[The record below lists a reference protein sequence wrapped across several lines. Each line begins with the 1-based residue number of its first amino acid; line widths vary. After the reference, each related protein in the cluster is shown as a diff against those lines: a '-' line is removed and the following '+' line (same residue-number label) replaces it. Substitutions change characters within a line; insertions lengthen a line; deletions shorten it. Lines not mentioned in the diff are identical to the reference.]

1 MRLLDQDARTRALDI
16 NSSFIVQA
24 PAGSGKTELLTLRF
38 LKLLSVCE
46 QPEEVLAITFTRKA
60 ASEMRNRIV
69 ETLHWAL
76 SAAESATLPDSAFDQ
91 QRLAI
96 AQSVLDRDAEY
107 AWHILQ
113 NSARLRVQT
122 IDSFCFYLANQLP
135 VLSRVGGNPSISE
148 DVEHCFIEAVS
159 RTIARLESATSLSD
173 DIALLL
179 GHLDNDL
186 SRVERMLVN
195 LLYRRDQWLP
205 YVLEIGASPDDAQL
219 YLQHSLQELICESL
233 LEAREGLADYHSEV
247 LELVNFAAKN
257 RREAGILPIESY
269 RPLTALPQAD
279 FASIGYWL
287 FLVDMLVTQK
297 DSWRLQ
303 VDKRNGFPT
312 GEGAD
317 KEFKSLCKQ
326 RKAQV
331 KALLGELA
339 LNDDLLES
347 LRYLRLL
354 PNPELETSQWR
365 FIASLTRTLI
375 HLGGELLV
383 AFRKFRL
390 IDYTQTGAAARA
402 ALGTAENPTELA
414 LALDHKLQHILVDE
428 FQDTSKLQQEL
439 LEQLTLEWQPEDG
452 RTLFLVGDAM
462 QSCYG
467 FRNANVGIYLDVRAN
482 GLGAIKLQALTL
494 QTNFRSQAKIVD
506 WVNSIFHSAFPKIAN
521 ASRGAVPY
529 SDSIAIK
536 PALEN
541 SEVRT
546 ELLLHDRNQVQ
557 TALLLEAQ
565 LVARRVQEIRQQ
577 EPRASIAILVRSRSH
592 LENII
597 PQLRAANIQW
607 QSTNIDRMEALPV
620 IEDLISLTHALLNT
634 ADRLSWLAILRAPW
648 CGLNIAELHAI
659 SSYTAQRSL
668 WSTLQD
674 PAAIPGLLDASRDR
688 IAGLVEVL
696 GFAMAMR
703 FRVSLRKLVE
713 TTWTLLRGSLCIGS
727 AVELESTAHYFQLL
741 EKYQMAGG
749 LRNPREFQQQV
760 TKSFVPSPAI
770 RDDDES
776 IHLLTMHKAK
786 GLEFDHVILPGLSRS
801 PRSDEKELL
810 QWHQRVNQQRQTR
823 LFIAALTETGSD
835 EDMLYKLIRHEQ
847 QHKRAL
853 EDTRLLYIAIT
864 RARSSVSLF
873 APLARNSKGIAEPTK
888 SSLLG
893 KIWRELSAQSDH
905 LSHHEVAVSSQA
917 AESTQSFPALESP
930 TPVKRFEPALQL
942 ETAESQSLRSQ
953 LDDLDE
959 NQAQPEAAKTFQ
971 IDSLATATGTLI
983 HQCLEHYVKSA
994 DQANFLKQLD
1004 GLDNFWLHRLRE
1016 FSTDAKL
1023 LSAASE
1029 FIKDSIRQSV
1039 SSEEFSWIFDAGLED
1054 SQAELAFTVRSG
1066 NMIRQYSVDRTFV
1079 DKTGTRWIID
1089 YKTATPDVEQSV
1101 DSFLSEQR
1109 IQHTEQLGS
1118 YVKLFQQTENRP
1130 IRTALF
1136 LTGLPRLLELQVPR
1150 E

>member
-1 MRLLDQDARTRALDI
+1 MRLLDQDARNRALDI
-16 NSSFIVQA
+16 SASFIVQA

-76 SAAESATLPDSAFDQ
+76 SVTESATLPESAFEQ

-96 AQSVLDRDAEY
+96 AQAVLDRDAENN
-107 AWHILQ
+107 WHILQ
-113 NSARLRVQT
+113 NSSRLRVQT
-122 IDSFCFYLANQLP
+122 IDSFCFYLASQLP

-148 DVEHCFIEAVS
+148 DVDHCFVEAIS
-159 RTIARLESATSLSD
+159 RTISQLESATPLSD

-186 SRVERMLVN
+186 GRVERMLVS

-233 LEAREGLADYHSEV
+233 QEAREGLAVYQKEL
-247 LELVNFAAKN
+247 LELANFAAEN
-257 RREAGILPIESY
+257 LREAGTLSIAHY
-269 RPLTALPQAD
+269 RPLTTLPQAD
-279 FASIGYWL
+279 FANISYWL
-287 FLVDMLVTQK
+287 FLVDMLITQQ
-297 DSWRLQ
+297 DTWRLQ

-326 RKAQV
+326 RKAQF
-331 KALLGELA
+331 KAVREQLEV
-339 LNDDLLES
+339 NDDLLES

-375 HLGGELLV
+375 HLSSELLV

-402 ALGTAENPTELA
+402 ALGTEENPTELA
-414 LALDHKLQHILVDE
+414 LALDHRLQHILVDE

-439 LEQLTLEWQPEDG
+439 LEQLTLEWQLEDG

-482 GLGAIKLQALTL
+482 GLGAIKLQTLTL

-529 SDSIAIK
+529 SDSVAIK

-541 SEVRT
+541 REVRT
-546 ELLLHDRNQVQ
+546 ELLLHDRNQLQ
-557 TALLLEAQ
+557 AARLQEAQ
-565 LVARRVQEIRQQ
+565 LVARRVLEIREQ

-592 LENII
+592 LQSII
-597 PQLRAANIQW
+597 PQLRATNIQW
-607 QSTNIDRMEALPV
+607 QSTDIDRMEALPV

-634 ADRLSWLAILRAPW
+634 ADRLSWLAVLRAPW

-659 SSYTAQRSL
+659 SSYATQRSL
-668 WSTLQD
+668 WSALQV
-674 PAAIPGLLDASRDR
+674 AAFIPGLRDGSRAR

-713 TTWTLLRGSLCIGS
+713 TSWTLLRGSHCIS
-727 AVELESTAHYFQLL
+727 SVAELESTAHYFQLL
-741 EKYQMAGG
+741 EQHQMAGG
-749 LRNPREFQQQV
+749 LKNPREFQRLV
-760 TKSFVPSPAI
+760 TESFVPSPAI

-801 PRSDEKELL
+801 PRSDEKALL
-810 QWHQRVNQQRQTR
+810 QWHQRVNHQRQSR

-847 QHKRAL
+847 QRKRAL

-873 APLARNSKGIAEPTK
+873 APLARNSKGDTK
-888 SSLLG
+888 PARGSLLD
-893 KIWRELSAQSDH
+893 KIWRELSAHSDH
-905 LSHHEVAVSSQA
+905 LTYNEVAVSSNA
-917 AESTQSFPALESP
+917 AESAQAFPALETP
-930 TPVKRFEPALQL
+930 TLIKRFEPALQL
-942 ETAESQSLRSQ
+942 ETTESQSLRSQ
-953 LDDLDE
+953 LEELHKY
-959 NQAQPEAAKTFQ
+959 QAQPKAESESQ
-971 IDSLATATGTLI
+971 VNSLATATGTLI
-983 HQCLEHYVKSA
+983 HEYLEHYVKST
-994 DQANFLKQLD
+994 DQAKFLNNLD
-1004 GLDNFWLHRLRE
+1004 ALGSLWKLRLRE
-1016 FSTDAKL
+1016 LTTDTKL
-1023 LSAASE
+1023 LCAAID
-1029 FIKDSIRQSV
+1029 FIKDSIQQSV
-1039 SSEEFSWIFDAGLED
+1039 CSEEFRWIFDAGLED
-1054 SQAELAFTVRSG
+1054 SQAELEFTVYAG
-1066 NMIRQYSVDRTFV
+1066 NATRQSIVDRTFV
-1079 DKTGTRWIID
+1079 DVAGTRWVID
-1089 YKTATPDVEQSV
+1089 YKTATPDAEQSV
-1101 DSFLSEQR
+1101 DSFLHEQLTQHSEQLS
-1109 IQHTEQLGS
+1109 H
-1118 YVKLFQQTENRP
+1118 YVRLFQQTEDRP
-1130 IRTALF
+1130 IRAALF
-1136 LTGLPRLLELQVPR
+1136 LTGLPRLVELQVPR